1 MNILK
6 GICNGAK
13 NLLKNGVKAIF
24 GGGDEDPH
32 VQTNFSSSQET
43 VMNLLNESI
52 TEIETNITS
61 NTEASNNVGKVNM
74 VATNGSRITVDISQ
88 DANVQAAQVY
98 KSMIDMIMNSDANTD
113 VKLDA
118 LGAICQ
124 AVKNDGNIAQSP
136 ETTAANIKIEN
147 SNTTNLTNI
156 QKLNQNL
163 KLAISTCAVNNFEGG
178 NFLADKDS
186 EINFK
191 LKQKANAISDELI
204 DMVTNETSTLD
215 DDVKQ
220 ELKTQIEAD
229 NKAEGTGV
237 IAGLGK
243 QAGESIR
250 NISDNTKDTLKKFS
264 EDTSS
269 AFKFTTGMIIA
280 AVAVPVVL
288 IILVIIFIVV
298 YKMISKKEN
307 RRNGKRKNRKYED
320 DEDEDYEDEDY
331 EDDE

>member
-13 NLLKNGVKAIF
+13 NLLTNGVKAIF
-24 GGGDEDPH
+24 GGSDDPH

-43 VMNLLNESI
+43 VMNILNQSL
-52 TEIETNITS
+52 TTIETSMSSDSKAEN
-61 NTEASNNVGKVNM
+61 NTGAVTM

-88 DANVQAAQVY
+88 DANVQAAQIY
-98 KSMIDMIMNSDANTD
+98 NSMISMIMNSDADTD

-136 ETTAANIKIEN
+136 ETVAANVRIEN
-147 SNTTNLTNI
+147 NNTTNLTNI

-178 NFLADKDS
+178 TFLADKDS

-191 LKQKANAISDELI
+191 LKQKADTISHDLI
-204 DMVTNETSTLD
+204 DMVTDETSTLD
-215 DDVKQ
+215 PKTKQ
-220 ELKTQIEAD
+220 EFKEQIEMD

-243 QAGESIR
+243 EAGKTVR
-250 NISDNTKDTLKKFS
+250 NISDNVKDTVEKVS
-264 EDTSS
+264 DDASN
-269 AFKFTTGMIIA
+269 AFKFTTGMMIA

-288 IILVIIFIVV
+288 VILVIIFVVV
-298 YKMISKKEN
+298 YKMINSNNNNKRSKRSRSRRN
-307 RRNGKRKNRKYED
+307 RRYED
-320 DEDEDYEDEDY
+320 DDDYDDYDDYDE
-331 EDDE
+331 